1 MNNIAGGMKSLC
13 EDIITGRGDRR
24 STIQQLK
31 GEANAIRDNA
41 RKFLA
46 ESKKFHEET
55 SKDLIKGLREGRE
68 DLMKNVNA
76 LREDF
81 REKEKEVRADLAD
94 ANRIWNKM
102 KGTLRGRRKKPE

>member
-13 EDIITGRGDRR
+13 EDIVTGRGDRK

-31 GEANAIRDNA
+31 GEAEALRDNA

-46 ESKKFHEET
+46 DSKKFQEET
-55 SKDLIKGLREGRE
+55 SKDLKKGLREGRE

-81 REKEKEVRADLAD
+81 REKEKEVKADLVEAG
-94 ANRIWNKM
+94 RIWNKM
-102 KGTLRGRRKKPE
+102 REALRNQKTKSE